1 MIRRQVPL
9 SSPFFFFFLPRYFIF
24 YHVINV
30 GLSSTKSPPQ
40 GWVRLEASSTL
51 RLSCVS
57 VSFIYWLHCAAR
69 ILVPRP
75 GIEPVLPALGAWSLN
90 PWTTRDIPLCTIFE
104 QVNSG

>member
-9 SSPFFFFFLPRYFIF
+9 SSPFFFLPRYFIF

-30 GLSSTKSPPQ
+30 GLSSMRSPPQ
-40 GWVRLEASSTL
+40 GWVRLEASCTL

-57 VSFIYWLHCAAR
+57 VLFIYWLHCAACK

-90 PWTTRDIPLCTIFE
+90 HWTTRDIPLCSTFE